1 MPNFGIHN
9 SYSNTIFRYSDSYIY
24 VHVQI
29 HIRIQI
35 QLHILKRI
43 NMRDDGWRLDN
54 DELEAGNQDDGL
66 DWIELE

>member
-1 MPNFGIHN
+1 M
-9 SYSNTIFRYSDSYIY
+9 
-24 VHVQI
+24 HVQI

-43 NMRDDGWRLDN
+43 NERDDGWRLDN